1 MTRRT
6 EQVADLIQEELS
18 QLLEREVRDPGIGF
32 VTLTDVEVDPDL
44 RNARV
49 FFSVLGDEAATRQS
63 LAALQRAAGF
73 LRRELAHRLDLRYA
87 PELHFVLDRSI
98 EHGQHIADLLRQVH
112 EREER
117 R

>member
-6 EQVADLIQEELS
+6 EQVADLIKEELCG
-18 QLLEREVRDPGIGF
+18 LLERAVKDPGLGF

-49 FFSVLGDEAATRQS
+49 FFSVLGDEAATQQS
-63 LAALQRAAGF
+63 LAALQRASGF
-73 LRRELAHRLDLRYA
+73 LRRELAHRLDLRYM

-98 EHGQHIADLLRQVH
+98 ERGQHIADLLRQV
-112 EREER
+112 REQEEGG
-117 R
+117 